1 MSNNDVTH
9 EISSFLRELKPNL
22 NLSSVDCILLAE
34 LIHQSYAKRKGGCLD
49 VENARFKRTLPADAL
64 FAKKWMLQS
73 EAHPLPSGRVSYTCV
88 VGETT
93 NGHRAILDIVQ
104 FDCPLIN

>member
-1 MSNNDVTH
+1 MGNRDVTH
-9 EISSFLRELKPNL
+9 VIASFLKELKPNL
-22 NLSSVDCILLAE
+22 ILNSVDCILLAE

-49 VENARFKRTLPADAL
+49 VENALFKRTLPADDL
-64 FAKKWMLQS
+64 FVKKWVVQS
-73 EAHPLPSGRVSYTCV
+73 EAHPLPSGKVSYTCV